1 MAVYCDIP
9 SAIAY
14 IIRGGSRCHYQGRPR
29 DPNQRAK
36 LVVDMATGEVPNDKE
51 QVLAALREQEQPTGR
66 AKSAMARAVSQTA
79 DRRSEVARNA
89 AAAR

>member
-1 MAVYCDIP
+1 
-9 SAIAY
+9 
-14 IIRGGSRCHYQGRPR
+14 
-29 DPNQRAK
+29 
-36 LVVDMATGEVPNDKE
+36 MATGEVPNDKE

>member
-1 MAVYCDIP
+1 MP
-9 SAIAY
+9 LP
-14 IIRGGSRCHYQGRPR
+14 RRPR

-66 AKSAMARAVSQTA
+66 AKGAMARVANQTA
-79 DRRSEVARNA
+79 ERRREVARKA
-89 AAAR
+89 AAARWDTEHY